1 MNRNSLIDFYCENS
15 SIVIVLK
22 VVCLRVTPGYMYCN
36 DIKHLAIL
44 PHSRKMIPD
53 TGNIQIC
60 KDITHCT
67 GSAHS
72 FYYLH
77 KSHTLGSPANLFYNP
92 EITAIRGSPVS
103 YEGIC
108 EFAGG
113 KTRSKQ
119 KEREEERVDFRRERR
134 KMIP

>member
-1 MNRNSLIDFYCENS
+1 MLFLLWEFKNI
-15 SIVIVLK
+15 IVLK
-22 VVCLRVTPGYMYCN
+22 VDICESRRDTCN

-44 PHSRKMIPD
+44 PHSRKTIPD

-72 FYYLH
+72 FYYLY

-113 KTRSKQ
+113 KTRGKQ